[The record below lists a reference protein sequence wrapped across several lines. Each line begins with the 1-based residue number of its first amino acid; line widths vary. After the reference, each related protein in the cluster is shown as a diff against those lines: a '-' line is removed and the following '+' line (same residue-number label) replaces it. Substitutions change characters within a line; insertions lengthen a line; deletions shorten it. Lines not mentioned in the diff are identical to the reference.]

1 MTLSIVFFP
10 VICQSIYWVIYFCT
24 IIDFI
29 SGFICTRSMLK
40 QFQADTVREQRY
52 KRLEMHRLCH
62 IPAWSSISKL
72 INQQTT
78 NTSTKWRLSSPLL
91 CAWWANQTKTNPK
104 SKTKQQKCESRQLFL
119 FLQAVVPAIA
129 SSANIMRDDD
139 SDYPPTGNP
148 LAVFSYC
155 TNME

>member
-104 SKTKQQKCESRQLFL
+104 SNRNVRVGNCSF
-119 FLQAVVPAIA
+119 FQAVVPAIA